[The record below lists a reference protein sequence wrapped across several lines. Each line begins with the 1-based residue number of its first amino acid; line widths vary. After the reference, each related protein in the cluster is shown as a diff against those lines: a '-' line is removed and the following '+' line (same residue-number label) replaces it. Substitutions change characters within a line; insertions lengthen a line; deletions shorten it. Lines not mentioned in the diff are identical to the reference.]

1 MIGVK
6 WNLERLIGGLKVS
19 DINKVEKAIISLDG
33 GSYQKLMDAYLM
45 KKYQFSNIYPLGV
58 QTGTNKPTKGTPDS
72 YVECDNGQYILIMYG
87 SVEAASF
94 SKLKSDILSCF
105 DKSKLSLP
113 VEKIAKIICAYTSTN
128 LHIEQLE
135 ELKNLVEGVKIEL
148 IGIGTVAHDIVLKY
162 HFLATR
168 FLNIPIDS
176 GQVFDIKE
184 FINQYDASG
193 MNAPLGVE
201 FVSREKEIDDLKQ
214 KIMNNDLVIVSGASG
229 IGKTRLVLEASK
241 RLKSEQDVNIVCV
254 KNNGQLLY
262 NDVRETINDPGKY
275 LLFLDDANHTMNLD
289 SILQFCIS
297 KKADNEIDVKIV
309 MTVRDYAKDFIKK
322 IALNTVKF
330 EEMVLNPLSIQ
341 DIQKILKEKFDV
353 KNERYLR
360 QITKIA
366 NGNIRLAIIAAI
378 SAKSNGFLAINDA
391 TDIFRNFYTPIFDEN
406 RITENE
412 TVVLCAVAI
421 FGPVMLEPND
431 GMQYILTSNNISKT
445 EYIGICYRLNSI
457 ELLDLFEKSIIRIS
471 DQSFANYILE
481 YMLID
486 KKGISIKDLLL
497 NLFPKYSSK
506 LIYAINTV
514 LRLFNSKIT
523 AEYIQNEINE
533 AWAQCNKSD
542 EKEYVKV
549 FKSVNEEKT
558 LLYAKRIITETKP
571 VSYDLD
577 IVEFPKE
584 INNVYEKDEVVP
596 ILTQFGN
603 SELYTEAV
611 DLLILYFS
619 KRPDIG
625 KEICH
630 GITKKMRFDIY
641 SNEQGYNRV
650 EYLVSQ
656 IYEKYE
662 ECKNKNF
669 AILLICIIEK
679 FLDYRCDG
687 EVYDW
692 ETFKIFYLKY
702 SEKLME
708 HRKKLWEYLKELRE
722 ESSLQ
727 LAVDSVISNLRPQN
741 NEEAQDIFFKDIS
754 ILLQLYDDGKN
765 IPDFSLC
772 VIFGEIVEYV
782 HWLERDAMELECFLC
797 RNTEYVIY
805 RSLVHEHVKDENW
818 MMEEKNKKEEIENLI
833 ANYGYHEFAVLF
845 NICKQR
851 ERIQVGNAW
860 EMQRSIDFVFECVQ
874 CDSEKYFCAIKAYF
888 AMNTPYPFKTNDK
901 IARLLNLMSFNEV
914 EALIEGVDETKQR
927 RWRVALYEVLPKEA
941 ISIDVT
947 KDMINFI
954 NDQLGSDDV
963 QIPNIYALSKYKNR
977 GIDIIEQI
985 TAFLL
990 SVGQKKPYIV
1000 VGFFERVLDEE
1011 KVEEIIKFFENDI
1024 DKLLKLYLIA
1034 MENNNFDY
1042 NGRLLC
1048 CLVKINVAYWDKI
1061 TKKWGEDFECT
1072 VGSGVFENIWLMDNY
1087 YELIDIAYKNM
1098 RNPRFGYL
1106 RYDTIIN
1113 IFARSKEDKLLITEH
1128 KEFWIGDYIEKYF
1141 DDEKKMYDIFDI
1153 IATAFPEKK
1162 LKYIMKFLEKNSDLA
1177 TFQKLP
1183 FFSSSRSWSDSEVP
1197 LIESEIK
1204 FLQTLLGEISGIDY
1218 LEHKLYLKEQI
1229 NYKKQ
1234 YKQEILKREYL
1245 QNFAYN

>member
-1 MIGVK
+1 M
-6 WNLERLIGGLKVS
+6 S
-19 DINKVEKAIISLDG
+19 DINTVEKAIISLDG

-105 DKSKLSLP
+105 DKSKLSLS

-241 RLKSEQDVNIVCV
+241 RLKSEQDLNIVCV

-378 SAKSNGFLAINDA
+378 SAESNGFLAINDA

-542 EKEYVKV
+542 EKEYARLFIACKPCGNTNLCKRKTQRNVRAQI
-549 FKSVNEEKT
+549 SEKLPQGT
-558 LLYAKRIITETKP
+558 CKLPAGRDRRTGHDKLHIRHDKQLERR
-571 VSYDLD
+571 YDSIPRPMEQHGLCTQRAAHVRTQRQQARFHSANGPHVRHGLG
-577 IVEFPKE
+577 ILVRVHFRGTRVLP
-584 INNVYEKDEVVP
+584 YEKPQPHCNLQCV
-596 ILTQFGN
+596 
-603 SELYTEAV
+603 
-611 DLLILYFS
+611 
-619 KRPDIG
+619 
-625 KEICH
+625 
-630 GITKKMRFDIY
+630 
-641 SNEQGYNRV
+641 
-650 EYLVSQ
+650 
-656 IYEKYE
+656 
-662 ECKNKNF
+662 CKNKTR
-669 AILLICIIEK
+669 LYC
-679 FLDYRCDG
+679 RR
-687 EVYDW
+687 
-692 ETFKIFYLKY
+692 T
-702 SEKLME
+702 
-708 HRKKLWEYLKELRE
+708 
-722 ESSLQ
+722 
-727 LAVDSVISNLRPQN
+727 VDS
-741 NEEAQDIFFKDIS
+741 
-754 ILLQLYDDGKN
+754 
-765 IPDFSLC
+765 
-772 VIFGEIVEYV
+772 
-782 HWLERDAMELECFLC
+782 
-797 RNTEYVIY
+797 
-805 RSLVHEHVKDENW
+805 
-818 MMEEKNKKEEIENLI
+818 
-833 ANYGYHEFAVLF
+833 
-845 NICKQR
+845 
-851 ERIQVGNAW
+851 
-860 EMQRSIDFVFECVQ
+860 
-874 CDSEKYFCAIKAYF
+874 
-888 AMNTPYPFKTNDK
+888 
-901 IARLLNLMSFNEV
+901 
-914 EALIEGVDETKQR
+914 
-927 RWRVALYEVLPKEA
+927 
-941 ISIDVT
+941 
-947 KDMINFI
+947 
-954 NDQLGSDDV
+954 
-963 QIPNIYALSKYKNR
+963 
-977 GIDIIEQI
+977 
-985 TAFLL
+985 
-990 SVGQKKPYIV
+990 
-1000 VGFFERVLDEE
+1000 
-1011 KVEEIIKFFENDI
+1011 
-1024 DKLLKLYLIA
+1024 
-1034 MENNNFDY
+1034 
-1042 NGRLLC
+1042 
-1048 CLVKINVAYWDKI
+1048 
-1061 TKKWGEDFECT
+1061 
-1072 VGSGVFENIWLMDNY
+1072 
-1087 YELIDIAYKNM
+1087 
-1098 RNPRFGYL
+1098 
-1106 RYDTIIN
+1106 
-1113 IFARSKEDKLLITEH
+1113 
-1128 KEFWIGDYIEKYF
+1128 
-1141 DDEKKMYDIFDI
+1141 
-1153 IATAFPEKK
+1153 
-1162 LKYIMKFLEKNSDLA
+1162 
-1177 TFQKLP
+1177 
-1183 FFSSSRSWSDSEVP
+1183 
-1197 LIESEIK
+1197 
-1204 FLQTLLGEISGIDY
+1204 
-1218 LEHKLYLKEQI
+1218 
-1229 NYKKQ
+1229 
-1234 YKQEILKREYL
+1234 
-1245 QNFAYN
+1245 